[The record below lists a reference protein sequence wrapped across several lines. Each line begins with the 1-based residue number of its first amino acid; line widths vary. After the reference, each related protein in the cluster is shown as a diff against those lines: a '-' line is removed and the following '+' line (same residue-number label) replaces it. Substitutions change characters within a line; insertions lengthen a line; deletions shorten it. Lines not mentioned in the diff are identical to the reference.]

1 MAKTIAR
8 KAYDQALAFAYINDE
23 YRRKPF
29 TLAHVGDDATILMPA
44 AFCNIAFA
52 CELFMKAVLFTT
64 EEHGDSTSIRDHSLE
79 RLFFMLPS
87 NLQARIK
94 NEIVVSDANPASF
107 DERLSNSANSFE
119 RFRYAY
125 EHDTLSMDIIFLSA
139 FECVLWRVA
148 RELIVD
154 SVK

>member
-52 CELFMKAVLFTT
+52 CELFMKAILFTT
-64 EEHGDSTSIRDHSLE
+64 EEHGDSNQYGTI
-79 RLFFMLPS
+79 
-87 NLQARIK
+87 
-94 NEIVVSDANPASF
+94 
-107 DERLSNSANSFE
+107 LSNAFSSCCPAIFKPESKT
-119 RFRYAY
+119 RL
-125 EHDTLSMDIIFLSA
+125 LSLMPTPHPLASD
-139 FECVLWRVA
+139 
-148 RELIVD
+148 
-154 SVK
+154 